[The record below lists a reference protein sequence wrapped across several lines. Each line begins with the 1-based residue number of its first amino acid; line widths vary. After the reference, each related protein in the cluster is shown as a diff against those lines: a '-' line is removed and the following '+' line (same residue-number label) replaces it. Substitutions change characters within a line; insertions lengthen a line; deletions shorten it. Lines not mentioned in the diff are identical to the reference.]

1 MNMLQSAESMI
12 RRSAEKLGW
21 SDEQADELLSPKQVH
36 DFEIT
41 VGDITHQAYRVQHS
55 DKRGPFKGGVRFHP
69 EVNEDEVTA
78 LATLMSIK
86 SAAINIPMGGGK
98 GGVAFN
104 PKDHDQKHIE
114 TVAREYVR
122 ALEKHIGPDSD
133 VPAPDMNTNGE
144 IIDWMV
150 DEYEQLTGDVSKAS
164 FTGKSLDN
172 GGSEGRVQA
181 TGRGGMIALREY
193 LKAHDKDPKEMTVA
207 VQGIGNVG
215 FYFAKLA
222 ETELGMKV
230 IAVSNSKQTL
240 LNRDGLKFADKEFS
254 KSVIDE
260 LEGESHDRDDIIS
273 VEADVLV
280 FGALGDVI
288 STDNQ
293 TDIKATIVMELANGP
308 IDDDALEALEARDV
322 PVIPD
327 VIANAG
333 GVAVSYFEWQQNRAD
348 ESWSED
354 DVHQKLDELMSQ
366 AMKTTAERAK
376 SDDTSLK
383 QAAFMIAMER
393 LN

>member
-12 RRSAEKLGW
+12 RRSAEKIGW
-21 SDEQADELLSPKQVH
+21 SDEQADALLSPKQVH
-36 DFEIT
+36 EFEIT

-69 EVNEDEVTA
+69 EVNINEVTA

-104 PKDHDQKHIE
+104 PREYDKTHIE
-114 TVAREYVR
+114 QVAREYVR
-122 ALEKHIGPDSD
+122 ALEQHIGPDQD
-133 VPAPDMNTNGE
+133 VPAPDMNTDGE
-144 IIDWMV
+144 VIDWMV
-150 DEYEQLTGDVSKAS
+150 DEYEQLTGDMSKAS

-181 TGRGGMIALREY
+181 TGRGGMIVLREY
-193 LKAHDKDPKEMTVA
+193 LKAHDKDPKGMTVA

-230 IAVSNSKQTL
+230 IAISNSKQTL
-240 LNRDGLKFADKEFS
+240 VNPDGLQFADKEFS

-260 LEGESHDRDDIIS
+260 LDGQSHDRDDIIS
-273 VEADVLV
+273 IEADVLV
-280 FGALGDVI
+280 FGALGDVV
-288 STDNQ
+288 SVKNQ
-293 TDIKATIVMELANGP
+293 ANIKAQTVLELANGP
-308 IDDDALEALEARDV
+308 IDDDALEQLEARGLA
-322 PVIPD
+322 VIPD

-333 GVAVSYFEWQQNRAD
+333 GVAVSYYEWQQNKAD

-354 DVHQKLDELMSQ
+354 EVHEKLDTLMSQ
-366 AMKTTAERAK
+366 AMKHVAERAAA
-376 SDDTSLK
+376 DDVSLK

-393 LN
+393 LC

>member
-1 MNMLQSAESMI
+1 MLQSAESMI